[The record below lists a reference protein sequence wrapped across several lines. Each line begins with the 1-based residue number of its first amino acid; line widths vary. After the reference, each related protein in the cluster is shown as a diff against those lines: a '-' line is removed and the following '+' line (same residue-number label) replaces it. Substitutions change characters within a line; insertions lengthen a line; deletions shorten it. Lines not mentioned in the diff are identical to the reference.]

1 MGVVAWQLE
10 VVEAVFGD
18 GGRVGQSLEGV
29 KFGGRGVKG
38 LNL

>member
-29 KFGGRGVKG
+29 SRV
-38 LNL
+38 